1 MIRGTGVDIIEISR
15 IQKAFRNSDKFG
27 PRVFTAI
34 EQDYC
39 MGKKYPWPSLAA
51 RFAAK
56 EAVAKAMGTG
66 IGRVSWTDIEIV
78 KNEGGCPQAK
88 LSGAAL
94 ETARGLGISGF
105 QISLSHCKEYAVAFV
120 VAHGEPSNT
129 GVRVIAA
136 DYH

>member
-1 MIRGTGVDIIEISR
+1 VIRGTGVDIIEISR

-34 EQDYC
+34 EQEYC

-56 EAVAKAMGTG
+56 EAVAKALGTG

-78 KNEGGCPQAK
+78 ISGGGKPEAR

-120 VAHGEPSNT
+120 VAYGQPLNA
-129 GVRVIAA
+129 GGG
-136 DYH
+136 